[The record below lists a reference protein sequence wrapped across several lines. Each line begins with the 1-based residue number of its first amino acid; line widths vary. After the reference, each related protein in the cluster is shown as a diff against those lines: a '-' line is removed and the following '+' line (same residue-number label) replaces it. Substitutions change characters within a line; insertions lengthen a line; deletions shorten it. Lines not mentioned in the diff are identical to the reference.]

1 MGYHKGSGHS
11 SIHMHVELDV
21 PQETVLGPLMLYH
34 QCLQVSDYLQMT
46 MYHIYNNFV
55 RSYNNVTTLLERY

>member
-21 PQETVLGPLMLYH
+21 PQETVLGPLANALSSMSSSIRLFADDYVSH
-34 QCLQVSDYLQMT
+34 LQ
-46 MYHIYNNFV
+46 
-55 RSYNNVTTLLERY
+55 